1 MSSAFQHRCGFHA
14 PDKNVRPHYIA
25 PSVGR
30 IFLFVRRERLER
42 PRRDGRQGYALI
54 MILFSAAVVM
64 IMLAKTLPRDAMSA
78 QRIREER
85 LINHGEE
92 YARAIKLYFR
102 EHKKYPEDLDDL
114 EDTDGVRYLRRRYK
128 DPITGEDEW
137 RLIHMGTDGRFK
149 DSLLHDLEEEE
160 GEGMGMAGA
169 GGNPF
174 GNRVR
179 TSASQQNP
187 WQGAGAVVTGFDGG
201 ARALQERESA
211 APDNPLDIG
220 SQGPYGGA
228 FPGQEGAQQPSDE
241 PQLGPDGQP
250 LPPDYSQVRPGQVPF
265 DAGQMSQQQ
274 IQNQQA
280 MQAAAA
286 TQTAGGFGSGR
297 DARQNRLGG
306 AFGAT
311 APGQT
316 PPAGGAGGF
325 NPQGG
330 VAPQAADVIQ
340 RLLTTPRPGG
350 LAGLRGS
357 QNAMQQM
364 QGQGQQGMNQFQEGI
379 AGVASKSEATGVKVY
394 KGEESFNLWEFVY
407 DYRKDESM
415 AGAMAAGGAG
425 MGGAGMMQPGQPG
438 LTPGGMMGGV
448 PGGPG
453 MPGGAGMPGMFG
465 GGQSGAVQPGGY
477 QPTPGQPAND
487 PRMTG
492 FGNPAATTPSYPSPN
507 DGSPTDRPTRG
518 TGGSPAGGVVPNLSG
533 QPLVDPTAPNPQQEA
548 NIQEMLRQQMLHQQQ
563 PQ

>member
-1 MSSAFQHRCGFHA
+1 MQRASKASSVTEPRPSECGRMRT
-14 PDKNVRPHYIA
+14 PQR
-25 PSVGR
+25 G
-30 IFLFVRRERLER
+30 
-42 PRRDGRQGYALI
+42 GRQGYALI

-64 IMLAKTLPRDAMSA
+64 VMLAKTLPRDAMSA

-160 GEGMGMAGA
+160 GEGMGMAGGRA
-169 GGNPF
+169 VGN
-174 GNRVR
+174 NVR
-179 TSASQQNP
+179 TSASQRSP
-187 WQGAGAVVTGFDGG
+187 WQQPGGVVTGFDGG
-201 ARALQERESA
+201 ARAQQVRESA
-211 APDNPLDIG
+211 APDNPLDLS
-220 SQGPYGGA
+220 SQGPYGAA
-228 FPGQEGAQQPSDE
+228 FPGQEAAEDGQQAGQ

-250 LPPDYSQVRPGQVPF
+250 LPPDYSQMRPGQVPF
-265 DAGQMSQQQ
+265 DAGQVSPQQLA
-274 IQNQQA
+274 NQQA

-286 TQTAGGFGSGR
+286 AQTGRGGFGGRR
-297 DARQNRLGG
+297 DARQNQLGG

-311 APGQT
+311 AQT
-316 PPAGGAGGF
+316 QPAPGGF

-350 LAGLRGS
+350 LEGLRGS

-394 KGEESFNLWEFVY
+394 NGEESFNLWEFVY
-407 DYRKDESM
+407 DYRQDQSM
-415 AGAMAAGGAG
+415 AGMMAGAGG
-425 MGGAGMMQPGQPG
+425 MGGVGNMPGGQPG
-438 LTPGGMMGGV
+438 LTPGGMLGGA
-448 PGGPG
+448 PGAPGAASAPG
-453 MPGGAGMPGMFG
+453 MIGGA
-465 GGQSGAVQPGGY
+465 QPGGM
-477 QPTPGQPAND
+477 QPGGFPSGAPATAND
-487 PRMTG
+487 PRANG
-492 FGNPAATTPSYPSPN
+492 FGNPAATTPSMPPMTVDGPS
-507 DGSPTDRPTRG
+507 TDRPTRG
-518 TGGSPAGGVVPNLSG
+518 TGGVVGPGVVPALPG
-533 QPLVDPTAPNPQQEA
+533 QQLVDPTAPNPQQQQ
-548 NIQEMLRQQMLHQQQ
+548 NTQEMLRQQMLQQQ
-563 PQ
+563 QRPQ